1 LHLTVTAFDAFGGLG
16 TNSSEVVVR
25 ALGRTWADTVGCTL
39 ETVVLPTSY
48 APAESRLG
56 ALLRRAPVPDV
67 LLMTGMD
74 AGRRCIQ
81 VERSAR
87 NLDACPTP
95 DNTGEI
101 RTGGAIRPHG
111 PGIYRSTLDPRAL
124 AEPLTEAGIPVSM
137 SDDAGGFV
145 CNHAFYVALAETE
158 RRGLPTRC
166 GFLHLP
172 RIEER
177 PAAGRTAAA
186 PGLSADDLVHAARLC
201 LRAACRGAGRRR

>member
-1 LHLTVTAFDAFGGLG
+1 MHLTVTAFDAFGGLG

-25 ALGRTWADTVGCTL
+25 ELGRTWADTVACTL
-39 ETVVLPTSY
+39 ETAVLPTSY
-48 APAESRLG
+48 ALAEGRLR
-56 ALLRRAPVPDV
+56 ALLGRAPVPDV

-81 VERSAR
+81 VERRAR

-101 RTGGAIRPHG
+101 RPGGAIRRQG
-111 PGIYRSTLDPRAL
+111 PATHRSTIDPCAL
-124 AEPLTEAGIPVSM
+124 AGAVTGAGMPVSM

-145 CNHAFYVALAETE
+145 CNHAFYVALAETD
-158 RRGLPTRC
+158 RLGLPTRC

-172 RIEER
+172 GIEER
-177 PAAGRTAAA
+177 RAAVIAAA
-186 PGLSADDLVHAARLC
+186 VPGLSAGDLVRAVRLC
-201 LRAACRGAGRRR
+201 LQVACRDARPRR